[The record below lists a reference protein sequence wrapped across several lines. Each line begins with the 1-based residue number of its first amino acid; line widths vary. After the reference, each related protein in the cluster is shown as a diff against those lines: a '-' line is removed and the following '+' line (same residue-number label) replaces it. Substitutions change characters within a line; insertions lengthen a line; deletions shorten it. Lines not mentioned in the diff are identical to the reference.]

1 MELLYTFHDM
11 MSVGNFIF
19 RIPLDK
25 WGKKKTLL
33 TWTRDFSSKHFLV
46 CNFLLKMSTFKL
58 TINLTF
64 GRNRFGKRTVYIF

>member
-25 WGKKKTLL
+25 WGKKKTL
-33 TWTRDFSSKHFLV
+33 
-46 CNFLLKMSTFKL
+46 
-58 TINLTF
+58 
-64 GRNRFGKRTVYIF
+64 